1 MTEEQTHQKATVKRI
16 TEESSGLLAAILEV
30 SDEVS
35 AAYAKPGQ
43 YIVLHP
49 EASEKPVFMALAS
62 APGKA
67 ELELLIG
74 QPAAEKLQ
82 LSEGMTLRIDPP
94 AGNGYPVDL
103 ARGKNVLL
111 FAVGSGMSA
120 IRSLIEYIRA
130 NRDEFLNVDVFLG
143 AHTDESHPYRQYDA
157 DWSNDKISIHRTTS
171 RPWVQDVF
179 RNSSV
184 STDNAV
190 AFVCGM
196 KEMVSGVTE
205 ALTEAGMDA
214 ELVRQNY

>member
-1 MTEEQTHQKATVKRI
+1 MTEEQTHQTAKVIKI
-16 TEESSGLLAAILEV
+16 KEESTGLLAATLEV
-30 SDEVS
+30 AADVS
-35 AAYAKPGQ
+35 AAYSKPGQ

-49 EASEKPVFMALAS
+49 KASEKPVFMALAS
-62 APGKA
+62 APGHT

-74 QPAAEKLQ
+74 QPAADKLQ
-82 LSEGMTLRIDPP
+82 FTEGSTVRIDPP

-103 ARGKNVLL
+103 AKGKNVIL

-130 NRDEFLNVDVFLG
+130 NRDEFRNVDVFLG
-143 AHTDESHPYRQYDA
+143 AHTEESHPYRQHDEAWAA
-157 DWSNDKISIHRTTS
+157 DNISIHRTTS

-184 STDNAV
+184 SAENAV

-196 KEMVSGVTE
+196 KEMVTGVTE
-205 ALTEAGMDA
+205 ALTDAGMDA
-214 ELVRQNY
+214 ELIRQNY

>member
-1 MTEEQTHQKATVKRI
+1 MTEEQTHQTATVKRI

-35 AAYAKPGQ
+35 AAYSKPGQ

-143 AHTDESHPYRQYDA
+143 AHTDESHPYRQHDA
-157 DWSNDKISIHRTTS
+157 DWSSDKISIHRTTS

-196 KEMVSGVTE
+196 KEMVSGVTD